1 MNPEICLFRSLSE
14 AEKRVPRGFVWVMGK
29 EGLFGGAGFFGSD
42 HLSMG
47 SHQESKEH
55 LNSSKGQ
62 NTFFSRILPPPDSY
76 IIPLFLLYINEH
88 TGR

>member
-1 MNPEICLFRSLSE
+1 MIPYKLNPEICLFRSLSE

-47 SHQESKEH
+47 SHQESKED
-55 LNSSKGQ
+55 LNSRNRETPPS
-62 NTFFSRILPPPDSY
+62 FSLFCHRPIPILSRSSY
-76 IIPLFLLYINEH
+76 CI
-88 TGR
+88 